1 MINLKPTCD
10 KRRKKKDGT
19 HPIVFRITVKGKSRD
34 ISTGLYCDEKDWDF
48 KRNSVKGK
56 TEELILLGSRVS
68 DQELELRKK
77 IRDFDREH
85 QFIYDVQD
93 VKNSLC
99 NKRTETY
106 TVKEFWLEEIKRMH
120 KAKKHSN
127 ALNYQSA
134 LLGIE
139 KANSLN
145 IPFELVTYAWLL
157 DVETNMSSRGLKTNS
172 ISVYLRSLRCMYNKA
187 INLNI
192 VSYSYYP
199 FRRYKIKS
207 GRSHPRNL
215 NTEDMKKYFSY
226 EPSSKQLK
234 WAHDIGKLIFLLRG
248 INYTDLALL
257 TLDNRKKDRIVYHRS
272 KTQKVYSVKIEAEV
286 SNILYS
292 YSSVGS
298 YLLLPILTK
307 EESDN
312 KKNLPNLIKQK
323 RKTLNKWLRKI
334 GAELNLDE
342 PLSSYVFRY
351 SHAGICR
358 ELGFSKDMIS
368 QSLGHQSAGAAVTD
382 RYLNDYDHVLIDS
395 MNRAVIDAVMK

>member
-1 MINLKPTCD
+1 M
-10 KRRKKKDGT
+10 
-19 HPIVFRITVKGKSRD
+19 
-34 ISTGLYCDEKDWDF
+34 
-48 KRNSVKGK
+48 
-56 TEELILLGSRVS
+56 S

-106 TVKEFWLEEIKRMH
+106 TVKEFWLEEIKIMH

-234 WAHDIGKLIFLLRG
+234 WSHDIGKLIFLLRG

-298 YLLLPILTK
+298 YLLLTILTK

-342 PLSSYVFRY
+342 HLSSYVFRY

-368 QSLGHQSAGAAVTD
+368 QSLGHKSAGAAVTD